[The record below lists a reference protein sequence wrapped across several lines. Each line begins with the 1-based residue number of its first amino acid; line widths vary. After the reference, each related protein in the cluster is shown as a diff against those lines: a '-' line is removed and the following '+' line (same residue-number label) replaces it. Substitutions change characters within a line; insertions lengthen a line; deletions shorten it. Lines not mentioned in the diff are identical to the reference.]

1 MSLKNKVGIVTG
13 GARGIGRA
21 YSEALANAGAAVLIA
36 DLLEA
41 EGLETVK
48 AIGASGG
55 RAAFQKVD
63 VSDKASTEAMAA
75 RADAEF
81 GGIDILVNNAA
92 MFASLVGGP
101 MDAISVER
109 WDRTMAVNIRGP
121 WLCMLACVPYM
132 RKRGG
137 GAIVNQT
144 SISAFGM
151 AYMLEYTASKAAVIG
166 MTKSAASELGR
177 ENIRVNA
184 IAPTAMGTVFHKLAA
199 EYPGFAEGAAKMTP
213 LGRNGDPEEDI
224 GPALV
229 FLASDMSR
237 YVTGELLHVD
247 GGLHMPGYDSKPPN
261 LAELTAAAG

>member
-1 MSLKNKVGIVTG
+1 MTLKDKVAIVTG

-21 YSEALANAGAAVLIA
+21 YSEALANAGAAVVIA

-41 EGLETVK
+41 EGAETVK
-48 AIGASGG
+48 AIEAKGG
-55 RAAFQKVD
+55 KAIFQKVD
-63 VSDKASTEAMAA
+63 VSDPASTQAMAA
-75 RADAEF
+75 AAAQAF

-121 WLCMLACVPYM
+121 WLCMLAVVPYM

-151 AYMLEYTASKAAVIG
+151 AYMLDYTASKAAVIG

-177 ENIRVNA
+177 EGIRVNA
-184 IAPTAMGTVFHKLAA
+184 IAPGGTASEGYSQIMGGNMALAEERA
-199 EYPGFAEGAAKMTP
+199 KASQLIAAQ
-213 LGRNGDPEEDI
+213 LVPEDMC
-224 GPALV
+224 GTLLHLV
-229 FLASDMSR
+229 SDSSKF
-237 YVTGELLHVD
+237 VTGQTLVVD
-247 GGLHMPGYDSKPPN
+247 GGRYFLG
-261 LAELTAAAG
+261 